1 MAAHRFFG
9 KRAGT
14 FRDEVAVFQSDGL
27 LIQTRI
33 TDDSGRDLRI
43 IGLDDADAIRGQ
55 ILMGDLKGRGI
66 RDGLDHLRIEQA
78 ESFSAAGNFLLHLR
92 AKITCTATE
101 HDGLSVTST
110 LNPVK
115 H

>member
-1 MAAHRFFG
+1 MIFQKNGNAMAAHRFFG

-43 IGLDDADAIRGQ
+43 IGLDDAELERLASSSI
-55 ILMGDLKGRGI
+55 IDLG
-66 RDGLDHLRIEQA
+66 
-78 ESFSAAGNFLLHLR
+78 SAPRSMAG
-92 AKITCTATE
+92 
-101 HDGLSVTST
+101 ST
-110 LNPVK
+110 LVLE
-115 H
+115 